1 MLGVS
6 KCLWMISALECM
18 VSGNESRWKC
28 GDCNRSITA
37 VSNMPFQDCIM
48 HRYQAYKHIILAV
61 FVVHREGIRKKECLN

>member
-6 KCLWMISALECM
+6 KCLRMISALECM

-37 VSNMPFQDCIM
+37 VFSMSLQDCIM
-48 HRYQAYKHIILAV
+48 HRHRAYKHIILAV
-61 FVVHREGIRKKECLN
+61 FVAHREWIRKKECLN